1 MMRAAWEYFK
11 FLLRGLPVPPDRDFG
26 FLKPGMLVFD
36 IGANMGN
43 YAALFAKRGARV
55 IAFEPQPFC
64 SNFLRFRF
72 MFSPKIKRVQAAV
85 GEKETKME
93 MTVSSAHTLSSL
105 NPEWI
110 RKVNESE
117 RFKAHG
123 QPDWKKKITVDVTTL
138 DKAIAQYGV
147 PDYVKIDV
155 EGFEKSVLSGLHQK
169 VSVVSFEFTFP
180 ELQQDAVDCVE
191 HLAGLGN
198 YRYVSL
204 LDPSGKTTVDKA
216 TLLREIESLC
226 AGGELSNGDIFA
238 HLVNG

>member
-1 MMRAAWEYFK
+1 MIRAAWEYFK
-11 FLLRGLPVPPDRDFG
+11 FLVRGLPVPPDRDFG
-26 FLKPGMLVFD
+26 FLEPGMLVFD

-43 YAALFAKRGARV
+43 YAALFAKRGAKV

-64 SNFLRFRF
+64 FSFLRHRFRF
-72 MFSPKIKRVQAAV
+72 NGNVKCVQAAA
-85 GEKETKME
+85 GEKESRME

-123 QPDWKKKITVDVTTL
+123 APAWEKKITVDVTTL
-138 DKAIAQYGV
+138 DKAIQQYGI

-169 VSVVSFEFTFP
+169 VKTVSFEFTLP
-180 ELQQDAVDCVE
+180 ELKQDAIDCVK
-191 HLAGLGN
+191 HLAQLGN

-204 LDPSGKTTVDKA
+204 TDQKMVDQA
-216 TLLREIESLC
+216 TLLTEIETIC
-226 AGGELSNGDIFA
+226 AKGELSNGDIFA